1 MSANAEI
8 AEIFDRMAK
17 LLELTGANRFRVNAH
32 AKAAR
37 VIREQTTD
45 VTTLEKKELTKLDG
59 IGDGTADKILEFAA
73 NGDIDE
79 HDELTSKVPEGV
91 LEILELPGV
100 GPKTAKLMWQE
111 KGITDIAGLKR
122 AIADDALLD
131 LKGLGKKSVEKIEKA
146 IEFQSKDQGQTPI
159 GRALPLAELL
169 VETMES
175 VKGVQRAAYAG
186 SLRRGEETIGDID
199 ILCVTTD
206 REAAREAFTTMEGV
220 TDVLANGEKKCSVRI
235 EYKRRPIQADLRLVE
250 SDHWGVALMYFTGS
264 KDHNVRLREIAIKKG
279 LTLNEYGLFE
289 DDGSEESS
297 PQSRGETPVAAKS
310 EEDIFQALDRA
321 FVVPELRQDLGE
333 TQEGWEAPDLIELG
347 DIKAELHAHTE
358 ASDGNMT
365 IEELA
370 QHAKD
375 RGFHT
380 ICVTDHSKSS
390 AIAGGLDEDRLCA
403 HIDAVREANDNMKGI
418 TILAGSEVDILS
430 DGSLDYADD
439 LLASL
444 DIVVASPHAALT
456 QGPKE
461 ANARMLRAIEHPLV
475 HIIGHPSGRLIAS
488 RAGFELDIN
497 TLAAA
502 ATEHNVA
509 LEVNANPK
517 RLDLRDT
524 HVRAALEQGT
534 MIAIDCDVHRAEH
547 YDFLRY
553 GVLTARRGGLTK
565 DRCANAW
572 SKAKLHKWLRGKR

>member
-1 MSANAEI
+1 MSANSEI

-17 LLELTGANRFRVNAH
+17 MLELTGANRFRVNAH

-45 VTTLEKKELTKLDG
+45 VTTLDKKELTKLDG

-100 GPKTAKLMWQE
+100 GPKTAKLMWEE
-111 KGITDIAGLKR
+111 KGITDIAGLMR

-131 LKGLGKKSVEKIEKA
+131 LKGLGKKSVEKIERA
-146 IEFQSKDQGQTPI
+146 IEFQAKDQGRTPI
-159 GRALPLAELL
+159 GRAMPLAERL
-169 VETMES
+169 VEAMR
-175 VKGVQRAAYAG
+175 GVTGVERVAYAG
-186 SLRRGEETIGDID
+186 SLRRGQETIGDID
-199 ILCVTTD
+199 ILCVAKD
-206 REAAREAFTTMEGV
+206 RESAREAFTSMPGV
-220 TDVLANGEKKCSVRI
+220 NEVLASGETKSSVRI
-235 EYKRRPIQADLRLVE
+235 EQGSRLIQADLRLVE
-250 SDHWGVALMYFTGS
+250 EDHWGAALMYFTGS

-289 DDGSEESS
+289 DDGTHDTP
-297 PQSRGETPVAAKS
+297 PQSRGVHPVAS
-310 EEDIFQALDRA
+310 MTESSIFEALDRA

-333 TQEGWEAPDLIELG
+333 TQEGWEAPDLIELD
-347 DIKAELHAHTE
+347 DIKAELHAHTR
-358 ASDGNMT
+358 ASDGSMT

-370 QHAKD
+370 QRAKG

-390 AIAGGLDEDRLCA
+390 TIANGLDEDRLRA
-403 HIDAVREANDNMKGI
+403 HIDAVREANQNMKGI

-430 DGSLDYADD
+430 DGSLDYDDD
-439 LLASL
+439 LLAAL

-461 ANARMLRAIEHPLV
+461 ANARLLRAIEHSLV

-488 RAGFELDIN
+488 REGFELDIN
-497 TLAAA
+497 TLGAAA
-502 ATEHNVA
+502 KEHAVA

-517 RLDLRDT
+517 RLDLRDS
-524 HVRAALEQGT
+524 HVRAALAQGA
-534 MIAIDCDVHRAEH
+534 MIAIDCDVHRPNH

-565 DRCANAW
+565 ERCVNAW
-572 SKAKLHKWLRGKR
+572 SQAELGAWLTSKR